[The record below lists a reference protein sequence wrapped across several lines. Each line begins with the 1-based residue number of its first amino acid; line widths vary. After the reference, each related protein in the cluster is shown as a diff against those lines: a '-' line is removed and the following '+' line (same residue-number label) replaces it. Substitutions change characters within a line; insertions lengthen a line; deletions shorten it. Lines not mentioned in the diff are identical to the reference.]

1 MIHDVLPAAVTYITP
16 FIVNTF
22 CIIHHKMFTVIL
34 LTCIGE
40 IITNVLD
47 FKRDAGLW
55 HGVLTVSQTHVWCG
69 LWFDT
74 FTYTHTWMRS

>member
-16 FIVNTF
+16 FIVNAF
-22 CIIHHKMFTVIL
+22 CIIHHKIFTVIL

-55 HGVLTVSQTHVWCG
+55 HGVLTVSQTHVWLTSG
-69 LWFDT
+69 LIRSHT
-74 FTYTHTWMRS
+74 LTHG